1 MYSDYFYDEGFKA
14 GFKKGYDQ
22 AREQLNQDPLPEELY
37 DTYLEYQ
44 LSKPTRTLEELEQD
58 LYKYNAKYK
67 TVLNTYSQLILWM
80 IKNRYPLYINS
91 QPVKYIPKPQYFLI
105 PKI

>member
-1 MYSDYFYDEGFKA
+1 MNPEDRYCNSMLKFA
-14 GFKKGYDQ
+14 
-22 AREQLNQDPLPEELY
+22 NQEPLPEELY
-37 DTYLEYQ
+37 DTYLKYQ
-44 LSKPTRTLEELEQD
+44 LCKPTRTLEELEQD

-80 IKNRYPLYINS
+80 IKNRHPLYINA

-105 PKI
+105 PKDIAAK